1 MKLHAV
7 EPRPVDVIYE
17 SICTTTYRTVTLP
30 NTLAWIRWAVATERF
45 EQPRLLADFLVVSL
59 ASPKKRG
66 LDTSVV
72 SVTEVVEADF
82 ESSIIDIWPSSYFYP
97 QTLQSC
103 FTHRTTSPAALNET
117 ILMRLLHHERAVS
130 LQYWAAPAL
139 FVTIPNRSR
148 CRPTHSPCL

>member
-30 NTLAWIRWAVATERF
+30 NTLAWIHWAVATERF

-82 ESSIIDIWPSSYFYP
+82 ESSIIDIWAKLILLPSNVAILFYAP
-97 QTLQSC
+97 DNIAS
-103 FTHRTTSPAALNET
+103 
-117 ILMRLLHHERAVS
+117 RAQRDHLDAIVAS
-130 LQYWAAPAL
+130 
-139 FVTIPNRSR
+139 
-148 CRPTHSPCL
+148 